1 MTYSFLYPNPKN
13 IVAISFIE
21 QIIHHLL
28 KLNQH
33 PNGRLL
39 LKCSPFWMVF
49 HSLDTPTRA
58 LCEISSN
65 KYLPESSALTETQ
78 INRFD
83 KLSFTK
89 RRRERSLGKL
99 VTLME
104 NEQREQIA
112 AETQYIFEDIFN
124 IDSSNVVFEFYPN
137 ARRGLQNKDLLRCMK
152 VLSGTKQHSARIS
165 LYKSLLNSR
174 LLVLMDPETPGIPLP
189 IEKLIHFD
197 VYACFTDYSSARCFD
212 PRVGELKEDYAYNI
226 FKNLWNLN
234 LGSLKLNPK
243 GDIGGEL
250 YRSEIESL
258 IQAIKSKSV

>member
-1 MTYSFLYPNPKN
+1 MAN
-13 IVAISFIE
+13 SFIK

-33 PNGRLL
+33 PNGRLIL
-39 LKCSPFWMVF
+39 NCSPFWIVF

-65 KYLPESSALTETQ
+65 KYLPESAALTEAHLTLF
-78 INRFD
+78 N
-83 KLSFTK
+83 KLAFTK

-99 VTLME
+99 VNLME
-104 NEQREQIA
+104 IEQQEQIA
-112 AETQYIFEDIFN
+112 VETQYIFEDIFN
-124 IDSSNVVFEFYPN
+124 IDVSKVTFEFYPN
-137 ARRGLQNKDLLRCMK
+137 ARCHLQNKELLRCMK
-152 VLSGTKQHSARIS
+152 VLSGTRQHSARIS

-174 LLVLMDPETPGIPLP
+174 LLVMMDPEMPDNPLV
-189 IEKLIHFD
+189 IEKLIHFN
-197 VYACFTDYSSARCFD
+197 VFACFTDYSSARCFD
-212 PRVGELKEDYAYNI
+212 PCVGELKEDYAYNI
-226 FKNLWNLN
+226 FKNLWKNN

-258 IQAIKSKSV
+258 IQAIKPKSV